1 MSKPDRNAN
10 PNAILSPARKFF
22 VTTKTSMG
30 RRLLQS
36 ERNAGLLI
44 DVLRSL
50 VAEHKFKLHDFVIMP
65 DHLHLLLTVEEG
77 MTIEKAMQL
86 IKGRFSHRLSHEF
99 GHLGEVWLRGFS
111 EAQVLNRESFLQH
124 RAYIAMNPVKAG
136 LVESPEKYPFCFEFL
151 AKQRSSQNKLA
162 GAEAQGFLSDFIGTT
177 EVVPFYKTST
187 SQEPQKQSSD
197 SSFEPISKAGFPAPR
212 H

>member
-86 IKGRFSHRLSHEF
+86 IKGRFSRRLAKEF
-99 GHLGEVWLRGFS
+99 GYLGEVWQRGFT
-111 EAQVLNRESFLQH
+111 EMQVLNRESFLQH
-124 RAYIAMNPVKAG
+124 RTYIAMNPVKAG
-136 LVESPEKYPFCFEFL
+136 LAKSPEQYPFCYEFL
-151 AKQRSSQNKLA
+151 VRQKSSRNDQAAAKAPDYLLDA
-162 GAEAQGFLSDFIGTT
+162 DGTT
-177 EVVPFYKTST
+177 EVVPFYKTSSAEFNNREQIKT
-187 SQEPQKQSSD
+187 AAELLVNAGTK
-197 SSFEPISKAGFPAPR
+197 PI
-212 H
+212 